1 MDVHGYTPIRN
12 QGREIDQEI
21 GRQMKRT
28 ICILFL
34 FLYSCSDSYRYK
46 CQDFDHFQDPEC
58 QKPRC
63 LFTQTCPE
71 YLTAPVLEKQVESVQ
86 QPSRSQTDGRRN

>member
-1 MDVHGYTPIRN
+1 
-12 QGREIDQEI
+12 
-21 GRQMKRT
+21 MKW
-28 ICILFL
+28 LFL
-34 FLYSCSDSYRYK
+34 VFLLASCEDRTRYI
-46 CQDFDHFQDPEC
+46 CQDFDHFNDKEC

-86 QPSRSQTDGRRN
+86 QPSKPQTNSR

>member
-1 MDVHGYTPIRN
+1 
-12 QGREIDQEI
+12 
-21 GRQMKRT
+21 MKRT

-34 FLYSCSDSYRYK
+34 FLYSCSDQYRYK

-63 LFTQTCPE
+63 LFTQICPE
-71 YLTAPVLEKQVESVQ
+71 YLTAPVLEKQVEQ
-86 QPSRSQTDGRRN
+86 QTNIRRN

>member
-1 MDVHGYTPIRN
+1 
-12 QGREIDQEI
+12 
-21 GRQMKRT
+21 MKRL

-34 FLYSCSDSYRYK
+34 LLCACEDRHRYK

-63 LFTQTCPE
+63 LFSQTCPE
-71 YLTAPVLEKQVESVQ
+71 YLVAPVLEKQIEPNQ
-86 QPSRSQTDGRRN
+86 QKP